1 MDMKTLSLLIGVLG
15 LASFPMSAAPGGEN
29 MPVTDKQKIV
39 HVLNRLGYGPRP
51 GDIERVAKLGM
62 DEYIRQQLQPERIAD
77 DAVGKKLAVF
87 DTLAMR
93 PDELIKSAYAETK
106 GFVERQK
113 AMGGAAEM
121 RTRYGLDVGKP
132 EGDAKA
138 APASPMNREE
148 MLKMLPTRLS
158 LRAVGELQAAKVLRA
173 VESERQLQEVLVDFW
188 GNHFNIDVKKAF
200 CRVLKVAD
208 ERDVIRPHVLGKFRD
223 LLAASAKSPAMLL
236 YLDNNQN
243 SAPREMSVA
252 EQTIRAEYQKKL
264 FGTTLEATSDKP
276 RMDGGLN
283 ENYGREILE
292 LHTLGVDGGYTQKDV
307 VEVARCFTGWGY
319 NPLTGTFQFNPRRHD
334 QGEKIVLGQRIPA
347 DGGIKD
353 GEQVLDLLAHHPS
366 TAKFIA
372 TKLCQRFIADEPPA
386 AAVERAARVF
396 RETDGDLRQVVGAI
410 VTSPAFFS
418 AAACRSKIK
427 SPFEF
432 AVSAVRAVGG
442 RIYADRDGANLLHA
456 RSALEG
462 SATIG
467 YAQEFVSGFKRKSL
481 NWHIYEM
488 GMPLYAYQAPTGWPE
503 DSRKWVSAG
512 ALIARLNFALAL
524 TGKSV
529 ADVLPPIES
538 PLVGVDAD
546 KPEAV
551 LNRLIDVLLSGEV
564 SDATRA
570 TLKKQLGDTE
580 NMASTV
586 DAPKLIALVLGS
598 PEFQRR

>member
-1 MDMKTLSLLIGVLG
+1 MKTLFLLIGVFG
-15 LASFPMSAAPGGEN
+15 VARISMGDVPRVEN
-29 MPVTDKQKIV
+29 APVTDKQKIV

-51 GDIERVAKLGM
+51 GDIERVAKLGV
-62 DEYIRQQLQPERIAD
+62 DKYIRQQLQPEQIVD
-77 DAVGKKLAVF
+77 DAVEKKLAVF
-87 DTLAMR
+87 DTLTM
-93 PDELIKSAYAETK
+93 PTDVLIKSAFAETK
-106 GFVERQK
+106 DFVERQK

-121 RTRYGLDVGKP
+121 RTRFGLDVGKP
-132 EGDAKA
+132 EGAA
-138 APASPMNREE
+138 ESAPASPMNREE
-148 MLKMLPTRLS
+148 MLKTLPTRLS

-188 GNHFNIDVKKAF
+188 GNHFNIDVKKAY

-208 ERDVIRPHVLGKFRD
+208 EREAIRPHVLGKFRD

-236 YLDNNQN
+236 YLDNSQN
-243 SAPREMSVA
+243 SAPREMGII
-252 EQTIRAEYQKKL
+252 EQKIRAEYQKKL
-264 FGTTLEATSDKP
+264 FGIALEATGDKP

-319 NPLTGTFQFNPRRHD
+319 HPLTGDFQFNPRRHD
-334 QGEKIVLGQRIPA
+334 QGEKNVLGQHIPA
-347 DGGIKD
+347 NGGIQD
-353 GEQVLDLLAHHPS
+353 GEQVLDILAHHPS

-386 AAVERAARVF
+386 SVVEHAARVF
-396 RETDGDLRQVVGAI
+396 RESDGDLRQVVEAI
-410 VTSPAFFS
+410 VTSPEFFS
-418 AAACRSKIK
+418 EAACRNKIK

-432 AVSAVRAVGG
+432 AVSAVRALGG
-442 RIYADRDGANLLHA
+442 RIYADEAGSNLLHA

-462 SATIG
+462 AATIG
-467 YAQEFVSGFKRKSL
+467 YGQEFVSGFKRKSL
-481 NWHIYEM
+481 NWHISEM

-529 ADVLPPIES
+529 ADVLPPTKS
-538 PLVGVDAD
+538 PLAGVDAD
-546 KPEAV
+546 KPDAV
-551 LNRLIDVLLSGEV
+551 LDQLIDVLLSGEV
-564 SDATRA
+564 SDTTRA
-570 TLKKQLGDTE
+570 TLKKQVGDAD